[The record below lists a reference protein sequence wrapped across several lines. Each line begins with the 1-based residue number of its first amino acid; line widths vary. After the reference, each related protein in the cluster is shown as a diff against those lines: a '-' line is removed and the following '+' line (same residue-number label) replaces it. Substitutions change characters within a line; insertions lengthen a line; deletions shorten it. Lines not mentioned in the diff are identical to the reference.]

1 MILFTLT
8 PKSYLKIPKNT
19 CYFLNNIVLYKG
31 IDLKQFMKYNILKG
45 VKLMNKI
52 AKILIL
58 LIIAL
63 FILCLCT
70 SYVHA
75 ATTQVIDKNTESKLV
90 EIKENAAKSLEDYQ
104 QKYGSEAYGFTAYI
118 LNLVRIYSIP
128 FGFIGITISAIYQ
141 YIIGI
146 RHLENNE
153 RGLVMMVSCITIL
166 VICQILPLAFAIVVK
181 FGRG

>member
-1 MILFTLT
+1 M
-8 PKSYLKIPKNT
+8 SKNT
-19 CYFLNNIVLYKG
+19 KLLIVFIIVL
-31 IDLKQFMKYNILKG
+31 
-45 VKLMNKI
+45 
-52 AKILIL
+52 
-58 LIIAL
+58 
-63 FILCLCT
+63 FIVCLCT

-75 ATTQVIDKNTESKLV
+75 TATQVIDKNTESKLV
-90 EIKENAAKSLEDYQ
+90 EIKDNEAKSLEDYK
-104 QKYGSEAYGFTAYI
+104 QKYGSDTYGFVAYI

-128 FGFIGITISAIYQ
+128 IGFIGITISAIYQ
-141 YIIGI
+141 YVIGI